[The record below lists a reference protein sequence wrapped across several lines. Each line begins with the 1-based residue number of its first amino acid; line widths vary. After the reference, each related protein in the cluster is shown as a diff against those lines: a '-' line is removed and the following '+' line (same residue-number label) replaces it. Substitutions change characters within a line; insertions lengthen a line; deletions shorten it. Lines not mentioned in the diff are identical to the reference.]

1 MASRA
6 VVFAYHDI
14 GARSLRVLHRHGLDV
29 ALVVTHRDNP
39 QENIWF
45 ESVAD
50 VATTLGLPWI
60 TPDDPN
66 EPAVVQRIAALAP
79 DFLFSFYY
87 RQMLG
92 PALLATARRGALN
105 LHGSLLPK
113 YRGRA
118 PVNWAVLH
126 GETKTGVTLHYM
138 ATKPDAGD
146 IVAQRAVPIG
156 PDDTAKVVFDRL
168 TDATEALLERTLPA
182 LIAGTAPRLPNDLAK
197 GSYFGGRRP
206 EDGRIDWTLSGA
218 DLHNLV
224 RGVAPPFPG
233 AFTDVGGKRLRVL
246 KTRRLT
252 GATPAAGVPGL
263 FARDGALY
271 LRAGDGEVLA
281 VLDADCEG
289 KRLTAERFTELST
302 WPPGS

>member
-14 GARSLRVLHRHGLDV
+14 GARLLRVLHRHGLDV
-29 ALVVTHRDNP
+29 VLVVTHRDNP

-60 TPDDPN
+60 TPEDPN
-66 EPAVVQRIAALAP
+66 RAVIVERISALAP

-92 PALLATARRGALN
+92 PALLVTARHGALN

-126 GETKTGVTLHYM
+126 GETETGVTLHYM
-138 ATKPDAGD
+138 AAKPDAGD
-146 IVAQRAVPIG
+146 IVAQRVVPIG
-156 PDDTAKVVFDRL
+156 PDDTAKIVFDRL
-168 TDATEALLERTLPA
+168 TDAAEALLDGILPA
-182 LIAGTAPRLPNDLAK
+182 LLAGTAPRLPNDLAS

-206 EDGRIDWTLSGA
+206 EDGRIDWKLSGIA
-218 DLHNLV
+218 VHNLV
-224 RGVAPPFPG
+224 RAVAPPFPG
-233 AFTDVGGKRLRVL
+233 AFTEVGGKRLRVL
-246 KTRRLT
+246 RTRRNVAVEST
-252 GATPAAGVPGL
+252 AEAPGL
-263 FARDGALY
+263 FVHDGVLY

-281 VLDADCEG
+281 VLDADCDG
-289 KRLTAERFTELST
+289 RTLTAERFIELST
-302 WPPGS
+302 SPRAS

>member
-39 QENIWF
+39 QETIWF

-50 VATTLGLPWI
+50 VATALGFPWI
-60 TPDDPN
+60 TPDNPN
-66 EPAVVQRIAALAP
+66 ELAVVERIAALAP

-113 YRGRA
+113 YRGRV

-126 GETKTGVTLHYM
+126 GETETGVTLHYM
-138 ATKPDAGD
+138 AAKPDAGD
-146 IVAQRAVPIG
+146 IVAQRVVPIG
-156 PDDTAKVVFDRL
+156 PDDTARIVFDRL
-168 TDATEALLERTLPA
+168 TDAAEVLLDGILPA
-182 LIAGTAPRLPNDLAK
+182 LVAGTAPRLPNDLAS

-218 DLHNLV
+218 ALHNLV
-224 RGVAPPFPG
+224 RAVAPPFPG
-233 AFTDVGGKRLRVL
+233 AFTEVGGKRLRVL
-246 KTRRLT
+246 KTRRRAVVAPT
-252 GATPAAGVPGL
+252 AEAPGL
-263 FARDGALY
+263 FVRDGKLY

-289 KRLTAERFTELST
+289 ESLTAERLIELSA
-302 WPPGS
+302 PPQGR